1 VKPIAIGR
9 DIKLCGALFL
19 LVGLVDVLLIEFYP
33 AYPLKMFGGAVTGPY
48 EYPAKLH
55 SPVVHFLI
63 GYGFLFLRSWGW
75 GLAVAYGTSG
85 IVSELMNQLTFGF
98 HVMRTGFV
106 GTTILFLCYLVRR
119 RAVFMDE
126 PWRGRSIKPASH
138 EVR

>member
-1 VKPIAIGR
+1 MKPIAIGR

-63 GYGFLFLRSWGW
+63 GYGFLFLRSWGGGSRW
-75 GLAVAYGTSG
+75 RMARSAS
-85 IVSELMNQLTFGF
+85 SADLMNQLTFGF